1 MSTHK
6 AISNGSLSLVEETA
20 VDTGD
25 MIFTTEQV
33 NEFSYQMLRNLASEA
48 RTNEINGK
56 SQKLLIQQYYGRQR
70 TLTEYE

>member
-1 MSTHK
+1 MSTHQ

-20 VDTGD
+20 TDTGD

-48 RTNEINGK
+48 NTDCINGK
-56 SQKLLIQQYYGRQR
+56 SNKLVIQQYYARQR
-70 TLTEYE
+70 TLGEYE

>member
-20 VDTGD
+20 VGTGD

-48 RTNEINGK
+48 NTDCINGK
-56 SQKLLIQQYYGRQR
+56 SNKLLIQTFYGRQR
-70 TLTEYE
+70 TLGEYE

>member
-1 MSTHK
+1 MSTHR

-48 RTNEINGK
+48 NTNCINGK
-56 SQKLLIQQYYGRQR
+56 SKKLLIQCYYGRQR
-70 TLTEYE
+70 TLSDYE